1 MRTYDPISDLLVIL
15 NEVNKL
21 ENMKSYYQMTVLEKW
36 TEDLYKRLNLH
47 QPSQISISYIAERLN
62 IWVHYLDVRSKSI
75 EASAGMY
82 SLFIDNRLP
91 ANLQRLEF
99 LHELCHLL
107 RHGSDNQTLMP
118 EHFTRAQEDES
129 ERFILYAAMP
139 YSMISRMTLPE
150 QREDAISYLAAEF
163 QVPAELA
170 LQRIDQIQR
179 RVFQGQLLAVMGRNE
194 ERQTHI
200 RNGSRR

>member
-194 ERQTHI
+194 ERLTHI

>member
-1 MRTYDPISDLLVIL
+1 M
-15 NEVNKL
+15 

-129 ERFILYAAMP
+129 ERFILYAATP
-139 YSMISRMTLPE
+139 CSMISRMTLPE

-194 ERQTHI
+194 ERLTHI

>member
-1 MRTYDPISDLLVIL
+1 
-15 NEVNKL
+15 
-21 ENMKSYYQMTVLEKW
+21 MKSYYQMTVLEKW

-107 RHGSDNQTLMP
+107 RHGSDNQTL
-118 EHFTRAQEDES
+118 RAQEDES

-194 ERQTHI
+194 ERLTHI

>member
-1 MRTYDPISDLLVIL
+1 MRTYGPISDLLVIL

-194 ERQTHI
+194 ERLTHI